1 MEIELFYQAM
11 LYLAAAVVFV
21 PIAKKIGIGSILGY
35 LLAGMVIGPYI
46 LGFVGKE
53 GEEVMHFAEFG
64 VVMMLFLIGLE
75 LDPSRLWRM
84 RISILGLGG
93 LQMVFTAIVVSA
105 VSLIIGLKWN
115 QAVAMGLILA
125 MSSTAIV
132 LQTLNEKGLLHSQE
146 GQGSFS
152 VLLFQDVAVIPVL
165 ALLPL
170 LALSGGGAETEV
182 NDDSLIAN
190 YSGWLQTIAVLGA
203 VAIVIIGGR
212 LLLRP
217 LLRLVASTHLT
228 ELFTATALLI
238 VVGITVLMSLVGISP
253 ALGAFLGGVVLANS
267 EYRHELESDIEPF
280 KGLLLGLFFIT
291 VGASVNFPLVTE
303 NIAMVIGIVLAV
315 MTVKTAILYFLARW
329 FKNDLKQSLTIAF
342 SLSQVGEFSFVLL
355 TASQRVNIFPAGITS
370 LMLAVAALSMA
381 ITPLIMLINEKII
394 LPRLEHTEKKE
405 EDKREHDTIEEQNRV
420 IIAGFGRVGNIVGR
434 FLKANGV
441 NTTVLDLDSE
451 RVNLLRRLGL
461 KVYFGDATR
470 YNLLKAAGADKA
482 EMIIITLDTPEKCLD
497 VVRTVKKHFPD
508 LHILVRAYDRNDAY
522 EFMDEGILHIYRE
535 TLDSSLRMGTDALKL
550 LGFRIYQ
557 AQRAA
562 YTFRKHD
569 ESSLKHLSSIR
580 NDHQQYLDLTR
591 EKISELEDFILAD
604 MRQEEESRDSGWD
617 AESLRQEA
625 QESEKKKS
633 QE

>member
-1 MEIELFYQAM
+1 MEIELFYHAM

-35 LLAGMVIGPYI
+35 LIAGMVIGPYV

-84 RISILGLGG
+84 RVSILGLGG
-93 LQMVFTAIVVSA
+93 LQMVFTAIVVAA
-105 VSLIIGLKWN
+105 VSLGIGLKWN
-115 QAVAMGLILA
+115 QSVAMGLILA

-132 LQTLNEKGLLHSQE
+132 LQTLNEKGLLHSHE

-152 VLLFQDVAVIPVL
+152 VLLFQDVAVIPIL
-165 ALLPL
+165 AFLPL
-170 LALSGGGAETEV
+170 LALSGGSADTEL

-190 YSGWLQTIAVLGA
+190 YSGWLQTVAVLGA
-203 VAIVIIGGR
+203 VAIVIFAGR

-217 LLRLVASTHLT
+217 LLRWIASTHLT

-280 KGLLLGLFFIT
+280 KGLLLGLFFLT

-303 NIAMVIGIVLAV
+303 NIGLILGLVMAV
-315 MTVKTAILYFLARW
+315 VSVKTIILYFLARW

-355 TASQRVNIFPAGITS
+355 TASQRVNIFPAETIS

-381 ITPLIMLINEKII
+381 ITPLIMLFNEKLI
-394 LPRLEHTEKKE
+394 LPRLDKKE
-405 EDKREHDTIEEQNRV
+405 NKEDQKDHDSIDEQNKV

-441 NTTVLDLDSE
+441 NTTVLDLDGE
-451 RVNLLRRLGL
+451 RVTLLRRLGL

-470 YNLLKAAGADKA
+470 HSLLKAAGADNA
-482 EMIIITLDTPEKCLD
+482 ELIIITLDTPEKCLD
-497 VVRTVKKHFPD
+497 VIQTVKKHFPN
-508 LHILVRAYDRNDAY
+508 LHILVRAYDRSDAY

-535 TLDSSLRMGTDALKL
+535 TLDSSLRIGTDALKL
-550 LGFRIYQ
+550 LGFRLYQ
-557 AQRAA
+557 AQRVA
-562 YTFRKHD
+562 YTFRKYD
-569 ESSLKHLSSIR
+569 EKALKHLSSIR
-580 NDHQQYLDLTR
+580 NDHQKYMDLTR

-617 AESLRQEA
+617 ADSLRQEA
-625 QESEKKKS
+625 HETGKKNIQK
-633 QE
+633 